1 MAFTISGIGN
11 YSGISFTTTQPPPPV
26 SYLWSWGRNNSG
38 QLGVGDTTAR
48 SSPVQV
54 GAGYSNVS
62 ASEVHALVLKTNGTL
77 WAMGEN
83 YYGQLGLGDNTKR
96 SSPVQVGA
104 LTTWSTI
111 SAGAGNHSMAIKTDG
126 TLWAWGY
133 YYQGQLGLGESGSFT
148 GKSSPVQVGAL
159 TNWLRISS
167 GNYHNVAVKTDGTV
181 WSWGTNGDGQLGVSG
196 THSSP
201 VQIGALT
208 TWLSV
213 ACGSYHSIAITTG
226 GAMWSWGKNYDGQ
239 LGLGNLTSY
248 SSPKQVGALTDWA
261 TNVDSF
267 DGGRNHTVAVKTD
280 GTMWSWGRGDYGQL
294 GLSSTT
300 RRSSPVQ
307 VGALTNWLR
316 TAAAA
321 YAHTM
326 ATKTDGTLW
335 TWGHNAYGK
344 LGLGNTTGYSS
355 PKQVG
360 SLTTWTNISAGRQY
374 SMAFASI

>member
-1 MAFTISGIGN
+1 MPLIFSGITTKG
-11 YSGISFTTTQPPPPV
+11 SFGLVYTLPPPPV
-26 SYLWSWGRNNSG
+26 SYLWSWGRNNNG
-38 QLGVGDTTAR
+38 QLGLGDTTNR
-48 SSPVQV
+48 SSPTQI

-62 ASEVHALVLKTNGTL
+62 ASESHALVLKTNGTL
-77 WAMGEN
+77 WAMGSN
-83 YYGQLGLGDNTKR
+83 SLGNLGLGDNTQR

-111 SAGAGNHSMAIKTDG
+111 SAGAGSHSMAIKTDG

-167 GNYHNVAVKTDGTV
+167 GNYHNVSVKTDGTM
-181 WSWGTNGDGQLGVSG
+181 WSWGQNDSGQLGVSG
-196 THSSP
+196 TYSSP
-201 VQIGALT
+201 IQVGGLT

-213 ACGSYHSIAITTG
+213 ACGSYHSIAVTTG
-226 GAMWSWGKNYDGQ
+226 GSMWAWGRNANGR
-239 LGLGNLTSY
+239 LGLGDTNNR
-248 SSPKQVGALTDWA
+248 SSPVQIGALTNWA

-267 DGGRNHTVAVKTD
+267 DGGRLHSMAIKTD
-280 GTMWSWGRGDYGQL
+280 GTLWAWGSGDYGQL
-294 GLSSTT
+294 GLGNSTAV
-300 RRSSPVQ
+300 SSPNQ

-316 TAAAA
+316 TAAGA

-335 TWGHNAYGK
+335 TWGQNSYGK
-344 LGLGNTTGYSS
+344 LGLGNTTEYAS

-360 SLTTWTNISAGRQY
+360 SLTTWTNISAGRRY
-374 SMAFASI
+374 SMAFAAV